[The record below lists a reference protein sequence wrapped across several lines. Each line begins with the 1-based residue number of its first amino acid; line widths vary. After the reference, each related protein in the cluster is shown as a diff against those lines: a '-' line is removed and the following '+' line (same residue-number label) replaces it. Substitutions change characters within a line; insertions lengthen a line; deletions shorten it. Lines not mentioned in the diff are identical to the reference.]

1 MRKFAK
7 ALRHGFLF
15 SGFWARSSVISASVC
30 VSGVQAPLTAQIIG
44 GWYGHRC
51 HIYSDCRIN
60 QLPSEVK
67 LTVRG
72 FFWCHNQA
80 NLSVQTHYC
89 QSVKSELLETVGR
102 FIDHSYSPLYGDVS
116 STVLHT
122 TLRAA
127 LLYFFFLNLM
137 PTDFGYSC
145 VQKDTSAA
153 GICLSCSSHCC
164 EHEGTSCEYYR
175 YLVT

>member
-1 MRKFAK
+1 MWKSTK
-7 ALRHGFLF
+7 ALRQGFLF
-15 SGFWARSSVISASVC
+15 SGFWARSAVISTSVC

-60 QLPSEVK
+60 QLPSELK

-72 FFWCHNQA
+72 FSWCHNQA
-80 NLSVQTHYC
+80 NLSAQTHYC

-116 STVLHT
+116 STVPHT
-122 TLRAA
+122 ALRAA
-127 LLYFFFLNLM
+127 WLYFSHLM
-137 PTDFGYSC
+137 PTDFGCSC
-145 VQKDTSAA
+145 VAKRRPSSWN
-153 GICLSCSSHCC
+153 LFELLLSHCC
-164 EHEGTSCEYYR
+164 ERESASCEH
-175 YLVT
+175 YLHLII

>member
-1 MRKFAK
+1 MAFYSA
-7 ALRHGFLF
+7 
-15 SGFWARSSVISASVC
+15 GFWARSAVISTSVCVC

-60 QLPSEVK
+60 QLPSELK

-80 NLSVQTHYC
+80 NLSAQTHYC

-116 STVLHT
+116 STIPHT
-122 TLRAA
+122 ALRAA
-127 LLYFFFLNLM
+127 WLYFSRLM

-145 VQKDTSAA
+145 VQKDAPAA
-153 GICLSCSSHCC
+153 GICLSCCSHTLLRAWR
-164 EHEGTSCEYYR
+164 HLLR
-175 YLVT
+175 ALPPPHHIK